1 MEKTGKKSARPGG
14 RHNVVDG
21 RRRQAWSLLESCSVC
36 PRRCGVNRL
45 DDQVGLC
52 QVGRC
57 VRVASF
63 GPHFGEEAPLV
74 GRNGSGTIFFEGCNL
89 RCVFCQN
96 YDISHID
103 DQGLSPD
110 SEVDDRQLAR
120 IMLELQSMG
129 SHNINLVTPSHV
141 VPQILAGLEIAV
153 AEGLDIP
160 LVYNTSAYDSVETL
174 RLLDGI
180 VDIYMPDC
188 KFWVPDSAGRY
199 AGARDYPEV
208 MRQAVREM
216 HRQVG
221 DLEIGPDGLARRGL
235 LVRHLVMPGM
245 LDETGAILS
254 WLAEEISPATYINIM
269 DQYHPC
275 GQAHRYPEID
285 RPLRPGEYAEALE
298 LARQAGLT
306 RLDQRDLKTLLERLG
321 ILGR

>member
-1 MEKTGKKSARPGG
+1 M
-14 RHNVVDG
+14 
-21 RRRQAWSLLESCSVC
+21 
-36 PRRCGVNRL
+36 
-45 DDQVGLC
+45 
-52 QVGRC
+52 
-57 VRVASF
+57 
-63 GPHFGEEAPLV
+63 

-96 YDISHID
+96 YDISHIE

-110 SEVDDRQLAR
+110 SEVDDRQLAQ
-120 IMLELQSMG
+120 IMLRLQSMG
-129 SHNINLVTPSHV
+129 CHNINLVTPSHV
-141 VPQILAGLEIAV
+141 VPQILAGLETAL

-160 LVYNTSAYDSVETL
+160 IVYNTSAYDSLETL

-188 KFWVPDSAGRY
+188 KFWSPDSAGTY
-199 AGARDYPEV
+199 AGARDYPDI

-221 DLEIGPDGLARRGL
+221 DLEIGSDGLACRGM

-254 WLAEEISPATYINIM
+254 WLADEISPATYVNIM

-275 GQAHRYPEID
+275 GQAQLYPEID
-285 RPLRPGEYAEALE
+285 RTLQPGEYAKALE
-298 LARQAGLT
+298 LARRAGLT
-306 RLDQRDLKTLLERLG
+306 RLDQRDFKTLLERLG
-321 ILGR
+321 IL